1 MEFRI
6 HKEDFLNAI
15 NISQAIS
22 SRTTMEVIE
31 GILIE
36 AFDNNSIRLTSTDF
50 EISIVTEENAEVIES
65 GAAVI
70 KGSLLGNIIRKL
82 PSDTIEFKADDKKV
96 DIKCQ
101 NSFFSLSAFS
111 KEDYP
116 SLVEVK
122 KENGVVFEKDFF
134 LEAVKKSLVSVADN
148 DSKPQFMG
156 VLLDGDVNKLNFIA
170 LDGYRISSSKIK
182 KVLDRKVYSII
193 PSKALIELSRI
204 LESSDDLSF
213 NLYFDNN
220 HILFDLEFTRFYT
233 RLIDGKFIDYE
244 RILESNFK
252 SSFTCDKKSLIDA
265 LERISLIT
273 TSQNTRLIKININEK
288 ELNITSNN
296 EIGKGSEIVEIKEFK
311 GEGINIAFNYRY
323 LLDGLRVLSK
333 DEVKVLFSGSNDPCL
348 IVEDLEKIDFSYLV
362 LPVRIKSEDF

>member
-1 MEFRI
+1 
-6 HKEDFLNAI
+6 
-15 NISQAIS
+15 
-22 SRTTMEVIE
+22 
-31 GILIE
+31 
-36 AFDNNSIRLTSTDF
+36 
-50 EISIVTEENAEVIES
+50 
-65 GAAVI
+65 
-70 KGSLLGNIIRKL
+70 
-82 PSDTIEFKADDKKV
+82 
-96 DIKCQ
+96 
-101 NSFFSLSAFS
+101 
-111 KEDYP
+111 
-116 SLVEVK
+116 
-122 KENGVVFEKDFF
+122 
-134 LEAVKKSLVSVADN
+134 
-148 DSKPQFMG
+148 MG

-333 DEVKVLFSGSNDPCL
+333 DEVKVLF
-348 IVEDLEKIDFSYLV
+348 
-362 LPVRIKSEDF
+362 RIKRPMPYCRRFRKDRFFISSTSC